1 MRIRRCAIV
10 YLEPREDAAFDLDSL
25 LNGGAGIRRR
35 LRWLALAPHLAAEIE
50 VDTAQRELLGRIGP
64 GAWTDAAPW
73 LAEQADTLARLLDC
87 GLLLSEDDGDEARAA
102 HRAGDE
108 ALRSGHW
115 WPPAALAH
123 RLGRWQGLDSAAAMD
138 AAEMSTAADLR
149 RQLGAPPPH
158 AIERAPADARLPL
171 PRLDDGE
178 FERLLARRA
187 TCRNFDAAR
196 ALPYEL
202 FARMLQRVFAAQ
214 AQVRI
219 SDDTVFLKKHTPSG
233 GGLHATEAYLIVQN
247 VEGVAPGLYHYHPVE
262 HALEPMPAPAAPL
275 AEFAAQAV
283 AGQHWFA
290 DAHAL
295 VVLAPRYARSFW
307 KYRQHAKAYRAL
319 VLDVGHLSQTAYLSA
334 TELGL
339 GAFVTSAIN
348 EVDIE
353 RAFGLD
359 PLADGPLAVCGF
371 GWRGERM
378 RTSEF
383 DPAGG
388 VWPRD

>member
-1 MRIRRCAIV
+1 MRIRRCSIV
-10 YLEPREDAAFDLDSL
+10 FIEPRETLSFDLNSL
-25 LNGGAGIRRR
+25 LGGGNGLHSQRQ
-35 LRWLALAPHLAAEIE
+35 WLALAPHLEAEVEIGADE
-50 VDTAQRELLGRIGP
+50 RELLGAIGAH
-64 GAWTDAAPW
+64 AWQPAEEVRALAP
-73 LAEQADTLARLLDC
+73 QACEALLRA
-87 GLLLSEDDGDEARAA
+87 GLLIGDDEARAA
-102 HRAGDE
+102 HRERDE
-108 ALRSGHW
+108 AVRAAHW

-123 RLGRWQGLDSAAAMD
+123 RMARWQGMDSAAAMD
-138 AAEMSTAADLR
+138 ENELTTAAEIR
-149 RQLGAPPPH
+149 RRLGAPPPH
-158 AIERAPADARLPL
+158 VVERAPAAERLPL

-196 ALPYEL
+196 ALPYER

-262 HALEPMPAPAAPL
+262 HALEPLPAPAAPL

-295 VVLAPRYARSFW
+295 AVLAPRYARSFW
-307 KYRQHAKAYRAL
+307 KYRRHAKAYRAL
-319 VLDVGHLSQTAYLSA
+319 LLDSGHLSQTLYLSA

-348 EVDIE
+348 EIDIE
-353 RAFGLD
+353 RGFGLD
-359 PLADGPLAVCGF
+359 PLAEGPLAVCGF

-378 RTSEF
+378 GTSEF
-383 DPAGG
+383 DPAGA
-388 VWPRD
+388 VWPQD